1 MAGSGAIKRKSI
13 QKRLREIRAQA
24 VQELTWTPTPAWFIG
39 GEVDILLPVEDV
51 DLTSITKAEYLA
63 ALTAAVED
71 RELGRDYL
79 EADRVA
85 LSWARF
91 VAWREGDHGPHID
104 AAKQPAPSSPQ
115 PTVPAAEDGLY
126 ESGPRQRRDLE
137 AERARDDEREFER
150 QRLLRIA
157 NEAGPRW
164 FTT

>member
-1 MAGSGAIKRKSI
+1 MAGSGAMKRKSV

-39 GEVDILLPVEDV
+39 GQVDILLPVEGV
-51 DLTSITKAEYLA
+51 D
-63 ALTAAVED
+63 LTAAVED

-91 VAWREGDHGPHID
+91 TAWREGDHGPHID
-104 AAKQPAPSSPQ
+104 AVKQPAAPPQ
-115 PTVPAAEDGLY
+115 PTAPATEHYSHEGGTNRRSSPETWTQMED
-126 ESGPRQRRDLE
+126 RH
-137 AERARDDEREFER
+137 DEER
-150 QRLLRIA
+150 QRLLKIA